1 MSVGMN
7 ECKTYL
13 CIYVMKE
20 TPLHCNLQRYRYLF
34 ILFELC
40 IADEAVVEGHL
51 VSAVEPDYPVGVQVV
66 VVQLTLYKSGLRIR
80 IILFEDPFRLFLFHC
95 SVPLLI
101 YLRFILKKYHYKKSV
116 LFV

>member
-1 MSVGMN
+1 MN
-7 ECKTYL
+7 AKR
-13 CIYVMKE
+13 IYVMKE

-66 VVQLTLYKSGLRIR
+66 VVQLTLYKSVLRIR
-80 IILFEDPFRLFLFHC
+80 IILFEDPFRLFFIPLFG
-95 SVPLLI
+95 SLI
-101 YLRFILKKYHYKKSV
+101 NISPFYFIDISL
-116 LFV
+116 